1 MTGSVLQLG
10 ILALY
15 QINTHLALSGSYPT
29 SGSRRNFAIDEA
41 QEVLL
46 GRIEKREAKSRAK
59 SLLSGHV
66 HGSRILQYSLVC
78 SPKKAKRLACFF
90 AFAADP

>member
-1 MTGSVLQLG
+1 MRRKRSSWGGSK
-10 ILALY
+10 
-15 QINTHLALSGSYPT
+15 S
-29 SGSRRNFAIDEA
+29 
-41 QEVLL
+41 
-46 GRIEKREAKSRAK
+46 EKQKAARK

-66 HGSRILQYSLVC
+66 HGSRILQYFLVC